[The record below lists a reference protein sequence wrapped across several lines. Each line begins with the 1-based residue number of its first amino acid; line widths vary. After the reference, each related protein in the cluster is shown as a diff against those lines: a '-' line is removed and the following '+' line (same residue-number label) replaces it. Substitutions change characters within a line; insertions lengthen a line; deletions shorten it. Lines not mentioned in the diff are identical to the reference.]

1 MSAAR
6 VQAELLQFEAA
17 LRPAYGQRVALRSA
31 SEDAWKACLSS
42 LLSFVGILETSVLAD
57 GESGGAKWVQWRKS
71 GASKQ
76 LIGLLRAAIEAA
88 AAKPADSGSSVGAGS
103 GITTDVAATQI
114 TMKLL
119 HLLYKRT
126 QRAAL
131 WPALREWLSEEP
143 HQHGLQDL
151 WRALAWILR
160 ALKPEFPEISDDM
173 PEYGAMNLAISSI
186 DSMLQVSF
194 GPPTGLVPRHL
205 LQHPGLVAALRLVFG
220 STLPG
225 LISFSPFMRPGSSEE
240 TLETSLSMLDGL
252 IELFAQQQ
260 DAQLWDQLH
269 PLALSL
275 WTDAAAAVRRC
286 TLHTDLNLLLQVRC
300 YFFFLTVSCW
310 RHQAEKLASHH
321 SLFSF
326 APTSIATHRNSWS
339 GCFCSR

>member
-160 ALKPEFPEISDDM
+160 ALKQEIRNMHS
-173 PEYGAMNLAISSI
+173 AMTPIISSI
-186 DSMLQVSF
+186 DSVLQVSLS
-194 GPPTGLVPRHL
+194 PTGLLLPRHL
-205 LQHPGLVAALRLVFG
+205 LQHPSLVAALRLVFG